1 MLLGINSQQ
10 QICLIL
16 VGDIKSKL
24 QKWYPNDKDNKAS
37 QEIDIFTATLG
48 YSQMIGKTV
57 NIINENLSR
66 IDLLFTSYSNFVL

>member
-16 VGDIKSKL
+16 VGDIKTKL
-24 QKWYPNDKDNKAS
+24 PERCPNDKDNKAS

-48 YSQMIGKTV
+48 YSQMIGQTV
-57 NIINENLSR
+57 NIINENLSST
-66 IDLLFTSYSNFVL
+66 DLLFTSYSNFVL

>member
-24 QKWYPNDKDNKAS
+24 PKWCPNDKDNKAS

-66 IDLLFTSYSNFVL
+66 MDLLFTSYSNFVL